1 MIGKLFHQVMV
12 SRWNEGQTNQKYEK
26 LLDDLRR
33 LKLEEK
39 SFEAILKE
47 RHDEIQEQTSIF
59 R

>member
-47 RHDEIQEQTSIF
+47 RHDEI
-59 R
+59 